1 MQDTNPIHT
10 TSADPFTVGE
20 SDFRYF
26 NDHPHRCASGA
37 ILYCCRGQADVSV
50 NLQRHRVEAHTL
62 IMILP
67 GTILTLSDI
76 SAGFRM
82 KYCTFSAELFGE
94 VGFRLAPSFFRFLR
108 DNPFS
113 RRTDDGARGIETWF
127 EIAAYT
133 YHDRENM
140 FRRTI
145 IKNRLQNI
153 ILEVYD
159 KLQRR
164 VGPMPEAE
172 TGRRAE
178 LLQRF
183 IQLVRTECTAHREVA
198 YYADRLCISTR
209 YLSSIVRALAHKS
222 AKEVIDEFVVLEIKL
237 LLQSTDVPV
246 QEIAFRMHFPDQS
259 YLGHYFRKHTGLSP
273 TEYRNRR

>member
-1 MQDTNPIHT
+1 MHKVNPLHT
-10 TSADPFTVGE
+10 TPDDPFRVGE

-37 ILYCCRGQADVSV
+37 ILYCCDGRAEVSV
-50 NLQRHRVEAHTL
+50 NLQKRWVEAHTL
-62 IMILP
+62 IMIMP
-67 GTILTLSDI
+67 GTILMLSDI
-76 SAGFRM
+76 SSEFRM
-82 KYCTFSAELFGE
+82 KYCTFSTELFGE
-94 VGFRLAPSFFRFLR
+94 IGFRLAPSFFRFLR

-113 RRTDDGARGIETWF
+113 HRTDDGARGIETWF

-133 YHDRENM
+133 YNDRENM

-164 VGPMPEAE
+164 VGHVPEVE

-178 LLQRF
+178 LFQRF
-183 IQLVRTECTAHREVA
+183 IQLVRSECTAHREVT
-198 YYADRLCISTR
+198 YYADRLCISAR

-222 AKEVIDEFVVLEIKL
+222 AKELIDEFVVLEIKL
-237 LLQSTDVPV
+237 LLHSTDASV

-273 TEYRNRR
+273 TEYRKRR